1 MATNELYKTL
11 NFPGIKIFKSKVSNQ
26 YFTGLKV
33 EDSPECIAN
42 ITKFVHPDISV
53 DEYEH
58 IKNSDIKHSVNGT
71 YIDFYLHG
79 KHVRSMK
86 IGSYIMKNMYGSLIS
101 VTEQNFAD
109 TFIELDKNNTQT
121 KLALTH
127 YFFITLFLE
136 VYIPSKDRYENV
148 ITSIVLDTYHVYPPR
163 DMIIEYCKENLQ
175 LQKMSYYKEAHV
187 NIHITHITELTKEQ
201 YDAYLLQS

>member
-11 NFPGIKIFKSKVSNQ
+11 DLPGISIFKSQVSNQ
-26 YFTGLKV
+26 YFTGIKV
-33 EDSPECIAN
+33 EDTPECIAN

-58 IKNSDIKHSVNGT
+58 IKNTDVKYSLNKT
-71 YIDFYLHG
+71 YVDFYLHG
-79 KHVRSMK
+79 KHIRSMK

-109 TFIELDKNNTQT
+109 TFVELDKDNAQT

-127 YFFITLFLE
+127 YFFITIFLE
-136 VYIPSKDRYENV
+136 VWIPSKDRFENI

-163 DMIIEYCKENLQ
+163 DMIIRYCKENLK
-175 LQKMSYYKEAHV
+175 LQKMNCYKEAHV

>member
-11 NFPGIKIFKSKVSNQ
+11 NLPGIKIFKSQVSNQ
-26 YFTGLKV
+26 YFTGIKV
-33 EDSPECIAN
+33 EDTPECIAN

-58 IKNSDIKHSVNGT
+58 IKNTDVKYSLNKT
-71 YIDFYLHG
+71 YVDFYLHG
-79 KHVRSMK
+79 KHIRSMK

-109 TFIELDKNNTQT
+109 TFVELDKDNAQT

-127 YFFITLFLE
+127 YFFIT
-136 VYIPSKDRYENV
+136 IS
-148 ITSIVLDTYHVYPPR
+148 
-163 DMIIEYCKENLQ
+163 
-175 LQKMSYYKEAHV
+175 
-187 NIHITHITELTKEQ
+187 
-201 YDAYLLQS
+201 